1 MKAVASVA
9 AVQGAAKEER
19 VAVWVVPGKVKVLRG
34 RIESE
39 GGQLWFF
46 LLRRDRR
53 REERERHGKVLTR
66 YLRDKEGRFV
76 KKKAREKETKSAKV

>member
-46 LLRRDRR
+46 VIA
-53 REERERHGKVLTR
+53 EERRGK
-66 YLRDKEGRFV
+66 DM
-76 KKKAREKETKSAKV
+76 AKYSHAI